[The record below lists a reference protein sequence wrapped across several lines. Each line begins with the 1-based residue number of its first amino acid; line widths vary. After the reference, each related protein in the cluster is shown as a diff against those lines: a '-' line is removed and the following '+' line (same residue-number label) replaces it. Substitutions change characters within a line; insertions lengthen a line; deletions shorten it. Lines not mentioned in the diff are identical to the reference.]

1 MTRIDV
7 GVAALAAF
15 WLGLVVA
22 ISFIEAPL
30 KFRAP
35 GVTIPVGLAIGRLV
49 FRALNAVECVVASAL
64 VLLMVLGNL
73 SAGAIA
79 AVIAACVCLAIQ
91 LAAVRPAM
99 MRRTNTIRDG
109 VEYAGRSRV
118 HLAYVALECIKA
130 LALVGVVALV
140 AAGVR

>member
-1 MTRIDV
+1 M
-7 GVAALAAF
+7 
-15 WLGLVVA
+15 
-22 ISFIEAPL
+22 
-30 KFRAP
+30 
-35 GVTIPVGLAIGRLV
+35 
-49 FRALNAVECVVASAL
+49 FRALNAVECVLASAL
-64 VLLMVLGNL
+64 VLLTVPGNL
-73 SAGAIA
+73 SAGVMA

-109 VEYAGRSRV
+109 AEYPGRSRV

-130 LALVGVVALV
+130 LALVGVVVLV